1 MAGSVNKVILIG
13 NVGKA
18 PEVRTFQNGD
28 KVCNFS
34 IATSETWKDK
44 ASGERKE
51 KTEWH
56 NIVIKNQNIVGVAE
70 RYLSKGSKVYI
81 EGHIE
86 TRKYEKE
93 GRDVYTTEIVVGPF
107 RGEMTL
113 LDSKGSGSG
122 AGASESGGYGET
134 SAPAGRP
141 ALAGVS
147 AKTSTMDDDIPF

>member
-13 NVGKA
+13 NLGKA
-18 PEVRTFQNGD
+18 PEVRTFQSGD
-28 KVCNFS
+28 KVCNFTL
-34 IATSETWKDK
+34 ATSETWKDK

-93 GRDVYTTEIVVGPF
+93 GRDVYVTEIVVGPF

-113 LDSKGSGSG
+113 LDSKGSSSG
-122 AGASESGGYGET
+122 AGASESGGYGEA

-147 AKTSTMDDDIPF
+147 AKAGAMDDDIPF